1 MNAAPIS
8 SNRGKRPMK
17 PTAAMRRP
25 KGGGSVFREG
35 DRYRGILKRDGQ
47 VVARVSAK
55 TEELCWERL
64 RAAERGE
71 NPRLVQE
78 DKTPTLALYA
88 DRWLAR
94 KAGARGR
101 PVKDNT
107 VIGYEQ
113 KFRIHIVP
121 YFGHE
126 IRVDQITPKMVGDF
140 FNKLRKDGLQ
150 NSTIANTRNALSGLL
165 SAARLEGIITEN
177 AAKGH
182 NIGEAGSGFNVVGFS
197 DDLARQI
204 LDAVRGSEHRDAI
217 SLLLYCPMRE
227 GELLRL
233 DWANVFMNAKRL
245 TVMATDTR
253 VMAPAGSGHFATR
266 GVGTPKTKSGKRD
279 VPIPLEAER
288 LLRRRFIEAGHPTS
302 GLVFPSAKNRS
313 VPVSPRSLLDE
324 FKKRMVAAG
333 LPVTK
338 IHELRHIS
346 ISLLLA
352 HDVDP
357 NLVAQIAGHSN
368 ANITRRFYA
377 HVLDG
382 KAYEAAETLRFF
394 GPNSAS
400 GDSGRTGRKV
410 PQSGTVSA
418 EWDTGDSVNLGKE
431 GQKRA

>member
-1 MNAAPIS
+1 MSAAPMS
-8 SNRGKRPMK
+8 PKRLKRPIR
-17 PTAAMRRP
+17 PTAAKRRP
-25 KGGGSVFREG
+25 KGSGSVFREG

-47 VVARVSAK
+47 VVARVSAE

-78 DKTPTLALYA
+78 DRAPTLAHYA

-107 VIGYEQ
+107 VLGYEQ

-126 IRVDQITPKMVGDF
+126 IRVDQITPKMVADF
-140 FNKLRKDGLQ
+140 FAKLRQDGLQ

-165 SAARLEGIITEN
+165 GAARLEGIMTEN

-197 DDLARQI
+197 DDLAVRI
-204 LDAVRGSEHRDAI
+204 LNAMRDSDHRDAI

-245 TVMATDTR
+245 TVAATDTR
-253 VMAPAGSGHFATR
+253 VLAPAGSGHYATR

-288 LLRRRFIEAGHPTS
+288 LLRRRYVEMGCPKS
-302 GLVFPSAKNRS
+302 GLVFPSKGNPV
-313 VPVSPRSLLDE
+313 VPVSPRTLLTE
-324 FKKRMVAAG
+324 FKKRMAAAG

-382 KAYEAAETLRFF
+382 RAYAAAETLTFF
-394 GPNSAS
+394 GSKSA
-400 GDSGRTGRKV
+400 GQTAAGTPRKS
-410 PQSGTVSA
+410 PGNGIVSTQV
-418 EWDTGDSVNLGKE
+418 DTTDSVHRGTIE
-431 GQKRA
+431 RKRA